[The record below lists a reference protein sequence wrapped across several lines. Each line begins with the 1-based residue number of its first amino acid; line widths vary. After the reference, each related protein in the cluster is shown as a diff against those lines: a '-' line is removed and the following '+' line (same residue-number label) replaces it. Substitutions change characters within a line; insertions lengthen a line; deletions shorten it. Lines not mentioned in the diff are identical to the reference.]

1 MRYIKVHFKLISWNN
16 DNGNGSCYVY
26 TSNPGF
32 TATASNGSA
41 TTQFSVS
48 VRSADST
55 SNAST
60 ESITMWLSE
69 FDEASMQRQSL
80 SPEEAQLYRQVY
92 GAVAYLAVDADNNMT
107 LTKASDITAEE
118 LANNTVQSLNS

>member
-16 DNGNGSCYVY
+16 DNGSGSCYAY

-32 TATASNGSA
+32 TASASNGSA

-55 SNAST
+55 SKAST
-60 ESITMWLSE
+60 ESVTMWLSQ
-69 FDEASMQRQSL
+69 FDEASMQRLSL

-92 GAVAYLAVDADNNMT
+92 GASAHLAVDADNNMT
-107 LTKASDITAEE
+107 LTKTSDIPTEE
-118 LANNTVQSLNS
+118 LSNNTVQSLNI